1 MLTLAK
7 LSKKQNHMSL
17 QVFFGK
23 GERPNDETAED
34 SKTTNK
40 NKAVFTSEY
49 QKYMC
54 SVMFDSLWPHGL

>member
-1 MLTLAK
+1 
-7 LSKKQNHMSL
+7 MSL

-40 NKAVFTSEY
+40 KKAVFKSEY

-54 SVMFDSLWPHGL
+54 SVMLDSLWPHGL